1 MGVRATVLNS
11 KTICMRRNGKMVV
24 GLVLSGGG
32 ARGDFEVGAV
42 RYLYELGIRSTVLT
56 GSPVGLRTTLS

>member
-1 MGVRATVLNS
+1 
-11 KTICMRRNGKMVV
+11 MVV